1 MDNEPRN
8 EAGVIILFTLAMNK
22 LGFSGVGK
30 AQGKFPDCIARRRG
44 KRLMIEFEYKSK
56 HFITHG
62 HLEELGRKKCT
73 IVCWEDNW
81 QNPPR
86 NISIISLSREL
97 GLSNRVRLTHVQ
109 DEDDIRFLDK
119 TRRKKFP
126 WSMPAGTR
134 KGDLLLVWRS
144 GPKQSKFYDILQA
157 LQDATPKRHFSGWG
171 ECKII
176 CHLKNPVT
184 LKDIRNHRELGNS
197 PMVRSAFFMGSN
209 KELTPYWAWLYQ
221 LILERNPYA
230 SRIFKDFAPGKFTI

>member
-1 MDNEPRN
+1 
-8 EAGVIILFTLAMNK
+8 
-22 LGFSGVGK
+22 
-30 AQGKFPDCIARRRG
+30 
-44 KRLMIEFEYKSK
+44 MIEFEYKSK
-56 HFITHG
+56 HFVTHG
-62 HLEELGRKKCT
+62 HLEELGKKKCT

-86 NISIISLSREL
+86 NISIISLSRKL
-97 GLSNRVRLTHVQ
+97 GLSNRVRLAHVQ

-119 TRRKKFP
+119 TRRKRFP

-209 KELTPYWAWLYQ
+209 KELTPYWTWLYQ